1 VLDLTRL
8 FRSDKNAADYA
19 AGDTIIEVGDV
30 SLEMYVVLEGQVDII
45 AHDKVLE
52 TVNPGGMFGELALID
67 ASPRSASA
75 VARSDCRLVPV
86 DQKRFQFLVQQHPY
100 FSLHVM
106 RVLAER
112 LRRTTDSAT

>member
-1 VLDLTRL
+1 MLDLTRL
-8 FRSDKNAADYA
+8 FRTDKNATEYS
-19 AGDTIIEVGDV
+19 AGDTIIKVGDV
-30 SLEMYVVLEGQVDII
+30 SLEMFIVLEGQIDII

-75 VARSDCRLVPV
+75 VARSNCRIVPV

-112 LRRTTDSAT
+112 LRRTTESAA